1 MSLKPVPQ
9 PASDPLAD
17 AREVLRTEI
26 AALEQ
31 LAEKLGADFT
41 KAVHLLAEIKGR
53 VVVTGIGKSGHIAR
67 KVAATFA
74 STGTPSLFVHPA
86 EASHGDLGMVTRAD
100 AVVALSNS
108 GEAAELSDIVA
119 YAKRFSIPL
128 IAITSRRDSTLAVAA
143 NTVLEIPQAEEACP
157 NGLAPTSS
165 TTMMLA
171 LGDALAIAL
180 LKQRGFTA
188 GDYKT
193 LHPGGRLGKK
203 LLLVHELMHKDAAVP
218 LARENAVMSEVI
230 IVMTQKTFGC
240 CGILDQTGRLC
251 GIITDGDLRRH
262 MGDAEL
268 LKKRAA
274 EIMTKNP
281 KTIGPQALAAE
292 ALGRMNEKKVTSLF
306 VIDDSTKV
314 LGIIR
319 MHDLLKEGVG

>member
-1 MSLKPVPQ
+1 MTLKPVPQ

-31 LAEKLGADFT
+31 LNQKLGADFT
-41 KAVHLLAEIKGR
+41 KAVLALGEIKGR

-67 KVAATFA
+67 KLAATFA

-108 GEAAELSDIVA
+108 GEASELSDIVA

-128 IAITSRRDSTLAVAA
+128 IAITSRADSTLGSAA
-143 NTVLEIPQAEEACP
+143 NIVLQIPQAEEACP
-157 NGLAPTSS
+157 LGLAPTSS

-171 LGDALAIAL
+171 LGDALAVAL
-180 LKQRGFTA
+180 MKQRGFSAT
-188 GDYKT
+188 DYKDM
-193 LHPGGRLGKK
+193 HPGGKLGKK

-218 LARENAVMSEVI
+218 LAKEDAGMNEVI
-230 IVMTQKTFGC
+230 ITMTAKTFGC
-240 CGILDQTGRLC
+240 CGILDKSEKLI

-262 MGDAEL
+262 MGDAGL
-268 LKKRAA
+268 LSKRAA
-274 EIMTKNP
+274 DIMTKGP
-281 KTIGPQALAAE
+281 KTIGPNSLAAE

-306 VIDDSTKV
+306 VINENGHV

>member
-31 LAEKLGADFT
+31 LNEKLGADFA
-41 KAVHLLAEIKGR
+41 KAVRALAEIKGR

-67 KVAATFA
+67 KLAATFA

-108 GEAAELSDIVA
+108 GEASELSDIVA

-128 IAITSRRDSTLAVAA
+128 VAVTSRGDSTLANAA
-143 NTVLEIPQAEEACP
+143 DIVLEIPQAEEACP
-157 NGLAPTSS
+157 LGLAPTSS

-171 LGDALAIAL
+171 LGDALAVAL
-180 LKQRGFTA
+180 MKHRGFSVT
-188 GDYKT
+188 DYKVM
-193 LHPGGRLGKK
+193 HPGGKLGKK

-218 LARENAVMSEVI
+218 LAKEDAGMNEVI
-230 IVMTQKTFGC
+230 ITMTAKTFGC
-240 CGILDQTGRLC
+240 CGILDQSGKLC

-262 MGDAEL
+262 MGDATL
-268 LKKRAA
+268 LNKRAA
-274 EIMTKNP
+274 DIMTKNP

-306 VIDDSTKV
+306 VIDDGMKV